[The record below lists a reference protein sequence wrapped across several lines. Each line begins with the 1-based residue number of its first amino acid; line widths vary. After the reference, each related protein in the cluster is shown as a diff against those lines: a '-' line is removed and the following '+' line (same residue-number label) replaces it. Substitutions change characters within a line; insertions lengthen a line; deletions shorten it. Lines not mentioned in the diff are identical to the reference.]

1 MPHLYAINF
10 QQKTFEKVSNSDNF
24 HFFSHKVAFCMN
36 LDDSYLMSQ
45 ALSLAFAQYIV
56 PLVKMVEIQIGEVGY
71 RNYQRD
77 QSTVSTF

>member
-1 MPHLYAINF
+1 
-10 QQKTFEKVSNSDNF
+10 
-24 HFFSHKVAFCMN
+24 MN